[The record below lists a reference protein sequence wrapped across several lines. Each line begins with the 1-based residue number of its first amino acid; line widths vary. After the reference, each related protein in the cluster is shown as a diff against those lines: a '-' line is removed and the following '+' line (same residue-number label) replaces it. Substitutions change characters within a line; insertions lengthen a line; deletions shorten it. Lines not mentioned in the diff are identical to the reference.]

1 MASLYVRS
9 HRVYLVDI
17 ITQARCP
24 SVSPPLM
31 QIVLTINVGYCST
44 FTPTHPFFSQRTLC
58 FRLTHLQHRGML
70 RQVLAPTLAG
80 LGINPSSTD
89 CQRVLQEIME
99 RGLRFVNGTLS
110 IRYHC
115 KALHLQSV
123 ILVGP
128 RTTNQESL
136 MTAAALA
143 ISESEFESDNY
154 GMVAA
159 TESSV
164 KVMLRRF
171 KVEDGEQQDC
181 MVCLEE
187 LGVGFEASRMPC
199 SHIFHGDCIGKWLQ
213 QSHYCPICRFEMPTH

>member
-1 MASLYVRS
+1 ME
-9 HRVYLVDI
+9 
-17 ITQARCP
+17 
-24 SVSPPLM
+24 
-31 QIVLTINVGYCST
+31 IVLTINVGYCST

-58 FRLTHLQHRGML
+58 LRLTHLQHRGML

-164 KVMLRRF
+164 KEMLRRF
-171 KVEDGEQQDC
+171 K
-181 MVCLEE
+181 E

-199 SHIFHGDCIGKWLQ
+199 SHIFHGDCIGKWLH
-213 QSHYCPICRFEMPTH
+213 QSHYCPICRFEMPTHLTDR